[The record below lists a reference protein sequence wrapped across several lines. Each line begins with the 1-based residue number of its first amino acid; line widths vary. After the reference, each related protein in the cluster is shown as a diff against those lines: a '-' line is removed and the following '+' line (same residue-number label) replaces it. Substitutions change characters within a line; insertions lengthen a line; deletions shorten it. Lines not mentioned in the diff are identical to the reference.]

1 MYLKDTST
9 NGTFI
14 NGTKVRIGNIK
25 IGKNK
30 EKELSQGDEIEVLN
44 LKQAG
49 GCKEDIIGFIYVPLV
64 DLNPV
69 NVKELID
76 KEVGKRVEEEKKKEA
91 IKLDDMA

>member
-1 MYLKDTST
+1 MIANFSNYR
-9 NGTFI
+9 GP
-14 NGTKVRIGNIK
+14 NIK
-25 IGKNK
+25 NSAINTRPLPQKK
-30 EKELSQGDEIEVLN
+30 IQSFVSEVISQSDEYDY
-44 LKQAG
+44 
-49 GCKEDIIGFIYVPLV
+49 KEDIIGFIYVPLV